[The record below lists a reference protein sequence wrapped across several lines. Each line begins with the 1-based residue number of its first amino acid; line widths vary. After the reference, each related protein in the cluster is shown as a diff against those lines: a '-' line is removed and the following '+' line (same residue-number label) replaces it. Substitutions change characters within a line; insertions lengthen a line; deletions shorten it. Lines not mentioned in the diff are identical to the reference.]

1 MSIEDR
7 RSRII
12 RTSQPLFKPRY
23 LMTPDC
29 TGTKSRH
36 QSLLVAFLL
45 LFVTVDAWA
54 DWINLTGA
62 ETAPNIAEITV
73 LDDRVKVTLEIYVGD
88 LEKFSA
94 LVPDDWLKDQATVR
108 PPLAER
114 LRQFSENG
122 LRFVT
127 DTGETLQ
134 AELRL
139 VEPRLRKDRFS
150 PFAGMINPYTRQ
162 RVPEAPADKRVLYV
176 ELEYPFDG
184 ETPKTLAMSPPLD
197 EVGRALVTIGFIVY
211 HKAVPVIDFRYLG
224 AISTLTL
231 DEDPWYSKFDN
242 PNLKRHHKDAL
253 MSFLYVEPYEVR
265 HEILTRVKD
274 LAEWMDLG
282 LRRDRYIEVD
292 ELEPLKQRIGDFLL
306 TKNRVTVD
314 GEALRPILDRTNY
327 VKVGLSG
334 IQILEVPER
343 LELSSAIVGVI
354 ITYITDGMPQ
364 QVEVDWELFTDQ
376 IQRVPATATDPAGP
390 LMGYLEPDANVH
402 TWTNFLKNYQIPTV
416 QQIGVRETIG
426 ELRIPVLSLVLLV
439 GVLAMLVW
447 AVVRSRRQQSLRLP
461 LVLGTLLL
469 AAGAAAYPVAQIN
482 LARPAVIAGELD
494 DERAAALLQALLK
507 NVYRAFDF
515 RNEEDVYDKLA
526 LSVSGHLLTDIYLQH
541 RRSMA
546 VQQAGGAQAR
556 IKEVA
561 VEQASAERIEGEGL
575 SYALH
580 GQWIA
585 LGTVGHWG
593 HLHQR
598 KNRYEAVIT
607 VTAEDGHWKIVGLDL
622 RDEQRIDKAAVGG
635 VAAPPAEMSKANPGP
650 GS

>member
-1 MSIEDR
+1 MIHDNPVAKS
-7 RSRII
+7 
-12 RTSQPLFKPRY
+12 PYLF
-23 LMTPDC
+23 
-29 TGTKSRH
+29 S
-36 QSLLVAFLL
+36 LVAFLL
-45 LFVTVDAWA
+45 LLLTVDAHA

-73 LDDRVKVTLEIYVGD
+73 LDDRVKVALEIYVGD
-88 LEKFSA
+88 LETFSA
-94 LVPDDWLKDQATVR
+94 LVPDDWLKDQATER

-122 LRFVT
+122 LCFVT
-127 DTGETLQ
+127 DSGKTLQ
-134 AELRL
+134 AELSL
-139 VEPRLRKDRFS
+139 AEPRLRKDRFS

-184 ETPKTLAMSPPLD
+184 EMPKTLAMSPPSD
-197 EVGRALVTIGFIVY
+197 EEGRALVTIGFIVY

-224 AISTLTL
+224 ATSTLTL

-265 HEILTRVKD
+265 HEVLTRVKD
-274 LAEWMDLG
+274 LGEWMDLG
-282 LRRDRYIEVD
+282 LRGERYIELD
-292 ELEPLKQRIGDFLL
+292 ELEPLKQRIGEFML

-314 GEALRPILDRTNY
+314 GKALRPILDRTNF
-327 VKVGLSG
+327 VKVSLTG

-354 ITYITDGMPQ
+354 LTYITDGMPQ

-390 LMGYLEPDANVH
+390 LTTYVEPDANVH
-402 TWTNFLKNYQIPTV
+402 SWTNFLKNYQMPTV
-416 QQIGVRETIG
+416 QQIGVNETIG
-426 ELRIPVLSLVLLV
+426 ELRVPLLSLALFV
-439 GVLAMLVW
+439 GVLIMLIW

-469 AAGAAAYPVAQIN
+469 AAGAAAYPVAQLS
-482 LARPAVIAGELD
+482 LARPAMMAGNLD
-494 DERAAALLQALLK
+494 DQRAAALLQALLK

-526 LSVSGHLLTDIYLQH
+526 LSVSGDQLTDIYLQH

-546 VQQAGGAQAR
+546 VQRAGGAQAK

-561 VEQASAERIEGEGL
+561 VEKASAEQIAGDGL

-580 GQWIA
+580 GQWTA

-598 KNRYEAVIT
+598 KNRYEAVIK

-622 RDEQRIDKAAVGG
+622 RDEQRIDKAAPGG
-635 VAAPPAEMSKANPGP
+635 APGRPAGARP

>member
-1 MSIEDR
+1 MIHNNRAIE
-7 RSRII
+7 SC
-12 RTSQPLFKPRY
+12 QPHWLA
-23 LMTPDC
+23 
-29 TGTKSRH
+29 
-36 QSLLVAFLL
+36 AFIL
-45 LFVTVDAWA
+45 LFLSVEAGA
-54 DWINLTGA
+54 DWVNLTGA

-73 LDDRVKVTLEIYVGD
+73 LDDRVQVALEIYIGD
-88 LEKFSA
+88 LEYFSA
-94 LVPDDWLKDQATVR
+94 LVPDDWLTDQAALR

-114 LRQFSENG
+114 LREFSANG
-122 LRFVT
+122 LHFVT
-127 DTGETLQ
+127 DSGKTLQ
-134 AELRL
+134 ADLRL

-150 PFAGMINPYTRQ
+150 PFAGMVNPYTRQ
-162 RVPEAPADKRVLYV
+162 RVPDAPADKRVLYV

-184 ETPKTLAMSPPLD
+184 ETPNTLTMSPPRD
-197 EVGRALVTIGFIVY
+197 AEGRALVTVGFIVY

-274 LAEWMDLG
+274 LGEWMDLG
-282 LRRDRYIEVD
+282 LRGDRYIEVD
-292 ELEPLKQRIGDFLL
+292 ELESLKQRIGDFLL

-314 GEALRPILDRTNY
+314 GKAMRPILDRTNY
-327 VKVGLSG
+327 LKVSLTG
-334 IQILEVPER
+334 IRILEVPER

-354 ITYITDGMPQ
+354 ISYITDGMPQ

-390 LMGYLEPDANVH
+390 LAGYLEPDANVH
-402 TWTNFLKNYQIPTV
+402 TWTNYLKNYQMPTV
-416 QQIGVRETIG
+416 QQIGVKETIG
-426 ELRIPVLSLVLLV
+426 ELRVPLLSLAFLV
-439 GVLAMLVW
+439 GVLGTGIWTVLRM
-447 AVVRSRRQQSLRLP
+447 RRKQTLRLP
-461 LVLGTLLL
+461 LVLGTALL
-469 AAGAAAYPVAQIN
+469 AAGAAAYPVAN
-482 LARPAVIAGELD
+482 FSLVRPAMMAGELD

-526 LSVSGHLLTDIYLQH
+526 LSVSGDLLTDIYLQH
-541 RRSMA
+541 RKSMA
-546 VQQAGGAQAR
+546 VQQAGGAQAK

-561 VEQASAERIEGEGL
+561 VEQASAELVDGGGL
-575 SYALH
+575 SYELH
-580 GQWIA
+580 GEWTA

-607 VTAEDGHWKIVGLDL
+607 VTAQDGHWKIVGLDL
-622 RDEQRIDKAAVGG
+622 RDEQRIDKAASGG
-635 VAAPPAEMSKANPGP
+635 TPTQAAAAANANAGAGP